1 MPSWSKI
8 AFVSV
13 ITVYQ
18 RSCWVTGY
26 ELRPCSCFISSPT
39 LYLPTSLPPFVF
51 FSTLSSCSTGLSYPG
66 DRTKDNLAGEATSP
80 EPHHKPK
87 ASVNIGPTSFASAQK
102 AIQTQT
108 TIRPPEQMRQVLL
121 QRVHCAQSQTVV
133 KNRIQNRPPRARR
146 PSRRGLRRHR
156 GG

>member
-1 MPSWSKI
+1 MAFVADKRMPNWSKI

-18 RSCWVTGY
+18 RSCCWVTGY
-26 ELRPCSCFISSPT
+26 ELRPCRCFISSPT
-39 LYLPTSLPPFVF
+39 LYLPTSLPPSSVF
-51 FSTLSSCSTGLSYPG
+51 FSTLSSCSTGLSHPG

-87 ASVNIGPTSFASAQK
+87 ASANIGATSFASAQK

-121 QRVHCAQSQTVV
+121 QGIHCGQSQTVA
-133 KNRIQNRPPRARR
+133 KNRI
-146 PSRRGLRRHR
+146 
-156 GG
+156 